1 MIGSPLVVETGVA
14 SYSQG
19 NSLKR
24 EGVDVRQ
31 KSQRCVCLCVI
42 KKQRKARELY
52 ISSTQNTKCIQCMRC
67 QGGGRLLYIVYGVI
81 QCGEKKTEII
91 DSTSSSSSSVMENK
105 TGTTSNSLPLL
116 LWLILC
122 FGNVT
127 PEIYSTTQVRSLYS
141 TRLKQH

>member
-1 MIGSPLVVETGVA
+1 MIGSPLVVETGDA

-31 KSQRCVCLCVI
+31 TSQRCVCSCVI
-42 KKQRKARELY
+42 KKQRKAREPY

-67 QGGGRLLYIVYGVI
+67 HGGERLLYIVYVI
-81 QCGEKKTEII
+81 QCGEKTTEII

-127 PEIYSTTQVRSLYS
+127 PEISSSTQVRSLYS